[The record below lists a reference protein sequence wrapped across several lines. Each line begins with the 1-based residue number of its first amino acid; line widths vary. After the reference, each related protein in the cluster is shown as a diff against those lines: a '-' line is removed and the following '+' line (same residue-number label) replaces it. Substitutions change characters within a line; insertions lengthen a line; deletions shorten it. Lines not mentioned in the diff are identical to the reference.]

1 VRRGCEP
8 DPLCRRR
15 GVEHLDERDG
25 AGVGPSLGCGSKV
38 PIIGLTYP
46 DVILGSYVYPT
57 QPAPASTI
65 TLAKLSV
72 TAFKS
77 LINPTLSKAY
87 SQAGGVLVDVT
98 AATGAYTSLSR
109 TVKLKPYGTIPVPV
123 ASVCTLTWF
132 CAKGNIHATTKGYT
146 LIGKLVAAR
155 YAVMTKA

>member
-1 VRRGCEP
+1 
-8 DPLCRRR
+8 
-15 GVEHLDERDG
+15 
-25 AGVGPSLGCGSKV
+25 
-38 PIIGLTYP
+38 
-46 DVILGSYVYPT
+46 
-57 QPAPASTI
+57 
-65 TLAKLSV
+65 
-72 TAFKS
+72 
-77 LINPTLSKAY
+77 
-87 SQAGGVLVDVT
+87 VDVT